1 MSAVI
6 IEHVNIA
13 DLPATWRAKLPAP
26 QAARV
31 TVRIE
36 EEEDDA
42 SQSAEKEST
51 PAVDLMFGIWRDRED
66 MADVGA
72 YIRKLRAPRFS
83 TDGSRNE
90 G

>member
-6 IEHVNIA
+6 IEHVKVS

-26 QAARV
+26 EVARV

-36 EEEDDA
+36 EESAAPAEATGGADA
-42 SQSAEKEST
+42 RVEQ
-51 PAVDLMFGIWRDRED
+51 LFGMWSDRED
-66 MADVGA
+66 MADVDA
-72 YIRKLRAPRFS
+72 YIRKLRAPRYNR
-83 TDGSRNE
+83 DGTRNT